1 MALRLR
7 ELTKEEHTTIEQ
19 LLHARKVPAGKLKRA
34 QIVWLTN
41 QGLRP
46 PEIAKRLQVSER
58 MVRNR
63 LHRFN
68 EQGLLGLEEAPRS
81 GRPMTYT
88 PEEVSSIIQT
98 ALSHPRDLGEDYASW
113 TLDRLVEH
121 LHRVK
126 GIRMKR
132 SRISEIFI
140 AEGLSWRHEETWFG
154 ERVDPNFAQKRGA
167 IETLYK
173 TPPAESLVVCLDE
186 MGPQAVKSYPGKR
199 LVKPSPATG
208 EGAERAR
215 QEIDYGRR
223 GKAGYVFGAMSPAD
237 GKVLTAPYTRRTLVN
252 WIDFLQQVEE
262 WIPQDVERI
271 YAVLDNL
278 TMHRAVDV
286 LLFNLAYPRW
296 EFVFQPTYAAYLN
309 LIEPWWKTLKSLA
322 LKGRRFETWR
332 EIEEAVQKATAYWNA
347 HRHPYVWGRRRRHQP
362 RRKFGIAQLPKV
374 A

>member
-113 TLDRLVEH
+113 TLDRLGGY
-121 LHRVK
+121 LHRGK
-126 GIRMKR
+126 GVRMR
-132 SRISEIFI
+132 RR
-140 AEGLSWRHEETWFG
+140 LTR
-154 ERVDPNFAQKRGA
+154 
-167 IETLYK
+167 ETL
-173 TPPAESLVVCLDE
+173 L
-186 MGPQAVKSYPGKR
+186 
-199 LVKPSPATG
+199 
-208 EGAERAR
+208 
-215 QEIDYGRR
+215 
-223 GKAGYVFGAMSPAD
+223 AD
-237 GKVLTAPYTRRTLVN
+237 GLRGGT
-252 WIDFLQQVEE
+252 
-262 WIPQDVERI
+262 
-271 YAVLDNL
+271 
-278 TMHRAVDV
+278 
-286 LLFNLAYPRW
+286 
-296 EFVFQPTYAAYLN
+296 
-309 LIEPWWKTLKSLA
+309 
-322 LKGRRFETWR
+322 
-332 EIEEAVQKATAYWNA
+332 
-347 HRHPYVWGRRRRHQP
+347 
-362 RRKFGIAQLPKV
+362 
-374 A
+374 

>member
-1 MALRLR
+1 
-7 ELTKEEHTTIEQ
+7 
-19 LLHARKVPAGKLKRA
+19 
-34 QIVWLTN
+34 
-41 QGLRP
+41 
-46 PEIAKRLQVSER
+46 
-58 MVRNR
+58 
-63 LHRFN
+63 
-68 EQGLLGLEEAPRS
+68 
-81 GRPMTYT
+81 
-88 PEEVSSIIQT
+88 
-98 ALSHPRDLGEDYASW
+98 
-113 TLDRLVEH
+113 
-121 LHRVK
+121 
-126 GIRMKR
+126 MKR
-132 SRISEIFI
+132 SRISEIFL

-237 GKVLTAPYTRRTLVN
+237 GKVLTATYTRRTLVN

-278 TMHRAVDV
+278 TMHRAVDI
-286 LLFNLAYPRW
+286 LLFNLAYPRLRVCLPAHLRGVLEPDRTLVEDAQVAGTQRTALRHLERDRGGGQTSDGLLECTQASVW
-296 EFVFQPTYAAYLN
+296 VGSTTATSTTQEARHCAAAKSGVNLADAPLRLVTYHTTGLTRNRDLYLLLPHFRPLSDSSLRPCPTYPIPFRFQQALRERVPFSLILAISCVILCITRWLN
-309 LIEPWWKTLKSLA
+309 
-322 LKGRRFETWR
+322 G
-332 EIEEAVQKATAYWNA
+332 
-347 HRHPYVWGRRRRHQP
+347 
-362 RRKFGIAQLPKV
+362 
-374 A
+374 